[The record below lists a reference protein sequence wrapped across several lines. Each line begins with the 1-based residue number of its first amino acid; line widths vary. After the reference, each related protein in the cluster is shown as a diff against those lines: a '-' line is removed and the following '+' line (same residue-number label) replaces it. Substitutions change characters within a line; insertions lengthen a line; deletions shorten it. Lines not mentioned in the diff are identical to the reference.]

1 MAQKTYSEL
10 ARESPAFLK
19 ACEAAG
25 VQPTPRQFSK
35 FVRKQGQAWEAHIQ
49 NNHNTNTNG

>member
-1 MAQKTYSEL
+1 MAQKTFTEL

-35 FVRKQGQAWEAHIQ
+35 FTQRRGQAWEAH
-49 NNHNTNTNG
+49 NNHNNSKNG